1 MLRNVLSRQ
10 LRPLA
15 RHPSAHRKLSTVR
28 TIASKGATAA
38 KYVSGTLGGVII
50 ASYLTAN
57 VLGDPLPKETT
68 NRPYH
73 WISPEAQTL
82 IARSYE
88 RHNKLADSNK
98 DSLDKLSVPEMMRNN
113 AQLVKM
119 STDLNAHYEPQKL
132 RDRLSYVLM
141 TSLEHLMHLFFR
153 EKYDHHA
160 VTLETLAAVPGI
172 VASAFRH
179 ARSLRQM
186 QPDHGWIN
194 PLQEEAENERMHLL
208 IWMQVTQPTWL
219 ERQFVTI
226 SQGAYALS
234 YGILYGFSPSTA
246 HRFVGYLEEAAVSA
260 YTDFIA
266 ALDSGAIENKPAPVI
281 AREYYNLPKEATI
294 RDVALR
300 VRADEY
306 MHRDFNHELGDMHT
320 NGHQNLC
327 PNFMSTEIGKRRV
340 PAGPWERTSTGTL
353 KRTWTDDS
361 KWDDEPV
368 NEPKLPQPGS
378 FGVSQ

>member
-1 MLRNVLSRQ
+1 MI
-10 LRPLA
+10 
-15 RHPSAHRKLSTVR
+15 R
-28 TIASKGATAA
+28 TRAGA
-38 KYVSGTLGGVII
+38 KYTAGVFGGVLI
-50 ASYLTAN
+50 ASYVTAN
-57 VLGDPLPKETT
+57 LLGDPLPKEASA
-68 NRPYH
+68 RPYH

-88 RHNKLADSNK
+88 RHNKLADPTKENQT
-98 DSLDKLSVPEMMRNN
+98 KLTPEEMKRNN
-113 AQLVKM
+113 IQLESM
-119 STDLNAHYEPQKL
+119 ATDLEAHYDPKGI
-132 RDRLSYVLM
+132 RDRVSYGLM
-141 TSLEHLMHLFFR
+141 KGLEQLMHLFFR

-186 QPDHGWIN
+186 QADHGWIN

-208 IWMQVTQPTWL
+208 IWMQVTQPTWI
-219 ERQFVTI
+219 ERQFVTF

-234 YGILYGFSPSTA
+234 YGILYGFSPATA
-246 HRFVGYLEEAAVSA
+246 HRFVGYLEEAAVTA
-260 YTDFIA
+260 YTDFITA
-266 ALDSGAIENKPAPVI
+266 IDAGAIENKPAPVV

-306 MHRDFNHELGDMHT
+306 MHRDFNHELGDMHE
-320 NGHQNLC
+320 NGNQNKS
-327 PNFMSTEIGKRRV
+327 PNFMSSDVSKRRV
-340 PAGPWERTSTGTL
+340 PAGPWERTETGTL
-353 KRTWTDDS
+353 VRTWTDVS

-368 NEPKLPQPGS
+368 NSPLLPQPGS
-378 FGVSQ
+378 FTGL